1 MPQKQINWPE
11 TTAALA
17 LAGFGAF
24 MVIKGLDYPFG
35 SLRRMGAGFMPVM
48 LGGALIVLGGALIVE
63 TLHNADRTFEIRLR
77 AVLSIIAALLFFA
90 IAARPLG
97 LIPAA
102 LATILLAALADPP
115 FRPVRAGLTGLV
127 VGVFCYVVFVKG
139 LGISLRPFW
148 W

>member
-1 MPQKQINWPE
+1 MAQKQINWPE
-11 TTAALA
+11 ATAALA

-24 MVIKGLDYPFG
+24 MLVKGLDYPFG
-35 SLRRMGAGFMPVM
+35 SLRRMGAGFMPVV
-48 LGGALIVLGGALIVE
+48 LGGALIVLGVALVTE
-63 TLHNADRTFEIRLR
+63 TLRNPERNFEFRPR

-97 LIPAA
+97 LIPAT
-102 LATILLAALADPP
+102 LGTILLAALADPP
-115 FRPVRAGLTGLV
+115 FRPLRAALTGMV
-127 VGVFCYVVFVKG
+127 VGGSCYLLFVKG